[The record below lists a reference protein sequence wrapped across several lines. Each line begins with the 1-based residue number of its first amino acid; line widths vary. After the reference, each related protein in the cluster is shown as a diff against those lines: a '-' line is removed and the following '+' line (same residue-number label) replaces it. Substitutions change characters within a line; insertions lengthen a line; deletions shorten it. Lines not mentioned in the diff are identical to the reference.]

1 VVLTPPQLF
10 STDFPLDRCV
20 EREMLGFGL
29 IFFYIENGKKTPTS
43 LGGRGSNRNEIF
55 PKKMVDITNP
65 MGYYIGKI
73 WKKGGGQA

>member
-1 VVLTPPQLF
+1 LRRKGEV
-10 STDFPLDRCV
+10 
-20 EREMLGFGL
+20 GL
-29 IFFYIENGKKTPTS
+29 RLNLFYIEMKY
-43 LGGRGSNRNEIF
+43 F